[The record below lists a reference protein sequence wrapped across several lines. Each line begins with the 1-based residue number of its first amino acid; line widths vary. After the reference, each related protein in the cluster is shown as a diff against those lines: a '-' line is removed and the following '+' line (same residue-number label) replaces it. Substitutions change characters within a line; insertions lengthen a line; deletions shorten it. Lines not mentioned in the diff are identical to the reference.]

1 MTITAIKQQERL
13 ASRYSIFV
21 DERYSFSLSA
31 DALLAEGLHAGLELD
46 AAQLKA
52 YKKLS
57 ADDKAYNLALAYA
70 VRRMRSRWELTDYFR
85 RKGYDAALG
94 DQLLERLEH
103 LRLVDDEAFAEAWV
117 RNRRLLKSVSVRR
130 LQQELRQKHVADSII
145 SRVLAEDETDERMVL
160 RELVVRKQKQSRY
173 QDPLKLMRYLVG
185 QGFSYDDVRAV
196 LSHPEAD

>member
-21 DERYSFSLSA
+21 DERYAFSLSA